1 MAELK
6 FSLRDTLLKLLDE
19 KRYYSLRDLF
29 NTMNPADIATVFEDI
44 DEARLPLLFRLLP
57 KELAAETFVEMEP
70 ELQELLIRGF
80 SDSELKEV
88 IDELYVDDAVDI
100 VEEMPANVV
109 QRILTQAEPEMR
121 KQINEIL
128 RYPENSAGSIMTT
141 EYVRLSEEMTV
152 EDAFARIRREGVDK
166 ETIYTC
172 YVTAADRRLI
182 GLVTVKTLLLSDK
195 ATTVGEI
202 MERNV
207 ISVRTD
213 TDRELVAQELSKY
226 DFLAM
231 PVTDGENRLVGI
243 VTFDDAIDVMQEE
256 ATEDI
261 EKMAAI
267 TPTDKPYL
275 KTGVVES
282 FIKRIPWL
290 CLLMISATFTGAIIT
305 YFEDALAKAVILT
318 AFIPMLM
325 DTGGNAGSQSS
336 VTIIRGLSL
345 GEISMRDI
353 LRILW
358 KEMRVALLCGVALGI
373 VGFGKLMLLDQVG
386 LRVALV
392 VCFTLVVTVLTANL
406 VGATLP
412 MLAKRLGFDPAVM
425 ASPFIT
431 TIVDALSLLF
441 FFNIASMLIPE
452 LRM

>member
-1 MAELK
+1 MLEKKIHTQLSELLTEK
-6 FSLRDTLLKLLDE
+6 DYRSVKTLLTACTPQDIALLLD
-19 KRYYSLRDLF
+19 DVA
-29 NTMNPADIATVFEDI
+29 ADDV
-44 DEARLPLLFRLLP
+44 LLLFRLLP
-57 KELAAETFVEMEP
+57 KELAAETFVEMDSD
-70 ELQELLIRGF
+70 LQERLLQNFTDTELRGVIA
-80 SDSELKEV
+80 ELF
-88 IDELYVDDAVDI
+88 VDDMVNI
-100 VEEMPANVV
+100 IEEMPANVV
-109 QRILTQAEPEMR
+109 KRILASADAETR
-121 KQINEIL
+121 AAVNEIL
-128 RYPENSAGSIMTT
+128 HYPPDSAGGVMTT

>member
-1 MAELK
+1 MEKKIHTQLSELLTEK
-6 FSLRDTLLKLLDE
+6 DYRSVKTLLTACTPQDIALLLD
-19 KRYYSLRDLF
+19 DVA
-29 NTMNPADIATVFEDI
+29 ADDV
-44 DEARLPLLFRLLP
+44 LLLFRLLP
-57 KELAAETFVEMEP
+57 KELAAETFVEMDSD
-70 ELQELLIRGF
+70 LQERLLQNFTDTELRGVIA
-80 SDSELKEV
+80 ELF
-88 IDELYVDDAVDI
+88 VDDMVNI
-100 VEEMPANVV
+100 IEEMPANVV
-109 QRILTQAEPEMR
+109 KRILASADAETR
-121 KQINEIL
+121 AAVNEIL
-128 RYPENSAGSIMTT
+128 HYPPDSAGSIMTT

-290 CLLMISATFTGAIIT
+290 CMLMISATFTGAIIT

>member
-1 MAELK
+1 MLEKKIHTQLSELLTEK
-6 FSLRDTLLKLLDE
+6 DYRSVKTLLTACTPQDIALLLD
-19 KRYYSLRDLF
+19 DVA
-29 NTMNPADIATVFEDI
+29 ADDV
-44 DEARLPLLFRLLP
+44 LLLFRLLP
-57 KELAAETFVEMEP
+57 KELAAETFVEMDSD
-70 ELQELLIRGF
+70 LQERLLQNFTDTELRGVIA
-80 SDSELKEV
+80 ELF
-88 IDELYVDDAVDI
+88 VDDMVNI
-100 VEEMPANVV
+100 IEEMPANVV
-109 QRILTQAEPEMR
+109 KRILASADAETR
-121 KQINEIL
+121 AAVNEIL
-128 RYPENSAGSIMTT
+128 HYPPDSAGSIMTT

-441 FFNIASMLIPE
+441 FFNIASILIPE

>member
-1 MAELK
+1 MLEKKIHTQLSELLTEK
-6 FSLRDTLLKLLDE
+6 DYRSVKTLL
-19 KRYYSLRDLF
+19 
-29 NTMNPADIATVFEDI
+29 TACTPQDIALLLYDVAAD
-44 DEARLPLLFRLLP
+44 DVLLLFRLLP
-57 KELAAETFVEMEP
+57 KELAAESFVEMDSD
-70 ELQELLIRGF
+70 LQERLLQNFTDTELRGVIA
-80 SDSELKEV
+80 ELF
-88 IDELYVDDAVDI
+88 VDDMVNI
-100 VEEMPANVV
+100 IEEMPANVV
-109 QRILTQAEPEMR
+109 KRILASADAETR
-121 KQINEIL
+121 AAVNEIL
-128 RYPENSAGSIMTT
+128 HYPPDSAGSIMTT

>member
-1 MAELK
+1 MLEKKIHTQLSELLTEK
-6 FSLRDTLLKLLDE
+6 DYRSVKTLLTACTPQDIALLLD
-19 KRYYSLRDLF
+19 DVA
-29 NTMNPADIATVFEDI
+29 ADDV
-44 DEARLPLLFRLLP
+44 LLLFRLLP
-57 KELAAETFVEMEP
+57 KELAAETFVEMDSD
-70 ELQELLIRGF
+70 LQERLLQNFTDTELRGVIA
-80 SDSELKEV
+80 ELF
-88 IDELYVDDAVDI
+88 VDDMVNI
-100 VEEMPANVV
+100 IEEMPANVV
-109 QRILTQAEPEMR
+109 KRILASADAETR
-121 KQINEIL
+121 AAVNEIL
-128 RYPENSAGSIMTT
+128 HYPPDSAGSIMTT

-226 DFLAM
+226 DFLAI

>member
-1 MAELK
+1 MLEKKIHTQLSELLTEK
-6 FSLRDTLLKLLDE
+6 DYRSVKTLLTACTPQDIALLLD
-19 KRYYSLRDLF
+19 DVA
-29 NTMNPADIATVFEDI
+29 ADDV
-44 DEARLPLLFRLLP
+44 LLLFRLLP
-57 KELAAETFVEMEP
+57 KELAAETFVEMDSD
-70 ELQELLIRGF
+70 LQERLLQNFTDTELRGVIA
-80 SDSELKEV
+80 ELF
-88 IDELYVDDAVDI
+88 VDDMVNI
-100 VEEMPANVV
+100 IEEMPANVV
-109 QRILTQAEPEMR
+109 KRILASADAETR
-121 KQINEIL
+121 AAVNEIL
-128 RYPENSAGSIMTT
+128 HYPPDSAGSIMTT

-318 AFIPMLM
+318 AFLPMLM

>member
-1 MAELK
+1 MLEKKIHTQLSELLTEK
-6 FSLRDTLLKLLDE
+6 DYRSVKTLLTACTPQDIALLLD
-19 KRYYSLRDLF
+19 DVA
-29 NTMNPADIATVFEDI
+29 ADDV
-44 DEARLPLLFRLLP
+44 LLLFRLLP
-57 KELAAETFVEMEP
+57 KELAAETFVEMDSD
-70 ELQELLIRGF
+70 LQERLLQNFTDTELRGVIA
-80 SDSELKEV
+80 ELF
-88 IDELYVDDAVDI
+88 VDDMVNI
-100 VEEMPANVV
+100 IEEMPANVV
-109 QRILTQAEPEMR
+109 KRILASADAETR
-121 KQINEIL
+121 AAVNEIL
-128 RYPENSAGSIMTT
+128 HYPPDSAGSIMTT

-243 VTFDDAIDVMQEE
+243 VTFDDALDVMQEE

>member
-1 MAELK
+1 M
-6 FSLRDTLLKLLDE
+6 
-19 KRYYSLRDLF
+19 
-29 NTMNPADIATVFEDI
+29 
-44 DEARLPLLFRLLP
+44 LLFRLLP
-57 KELAAETFVEMEP
+57 KELAAETFVEMDID
-70 ELQELLIRGF
+70 LQERLLQNFTDTELRGVIA
-80 SDSELKEV
+80 ELF
-88 IDELYVDDAVDI
+88 VDDMVNI
-100 VEEMPANVV
+100 IEEMPANVV
-109 QRILTQAEPEMR
+109 KRILASADAETR
-121 KQINEIL
+121 AAVNEIL
-128 RYPENSAGSIMTT
+128 HYPPDSAGSIMTT

>member
-1 MAELK
+1 MLEKKIHTQLSELLTEK
-6 FSLRDTLLKLLDE
+6 DYRSVKTLL
-19 KRYYSLRDLF
+19 
-29 NTMNPADIATVFEDI
+29 TACTPQDIAL
-44 DEARLPLLFRLLP
+44 LPDDVAADDVLLLFRLLP
-57 KELAAETFVEMEP
+57 KELAAETFVEMDSD
-70 ELQELLIRGF
+70 LQERLLQSFTDTELRGVIA
-80 SDSELKEV
+80 ELF
-88 IDELYVDDAVDI
+88 VDDMVDI
-100 VEEMPANVV
+100 IEEMPANVV
-109 QRILTQAEPEMR
+109 KRILASADAETR
-121 KQINEIL
+121 AAVNEIL
-128 RYPENSAGSIMTT
+128 HYPPDSAGSIMTT

>member
-1 MAELK
+1 MLEKKIHTQLSELLTEK
-6 FSLRDTLLKLLDE
+6 DYRSVKTLLTACTPQDIALLLD
-19 KRYYSLRDLF
+19 DVA
-29 NTMNPADIATVFEDI
+29 ADDV
-44 DEARLPLLFRLLP
+44 LLLFRLLP
-57 KELAAETFVEMEP
+57 KELAAETFVEMDSD
-70 ELQELLIRGF
+70 LQERLLQNFTDTELRGVIA
-80 SDSELKEV
+80 ELF
-88 IDELYVDDAVDI
+88 VDDMVNI
-100 VEEMPANVV
+100 IEEMPANVV
-109 QRILTQAEPEMR
+109 KRILASADAETR
-121 KQINEIL
+121 AAVNEIL
-128 RYPENSAGSIMTT
+128 HYPPDSAGSIMTT

-305 YFEDALAKAVILT
+305 YFDDALAKAVILT

>member
-1 MAELK
+1 M
-6 FSLRDTLLKLLDE
+6 
-19 KRYYSLRDLF
+19 
-29 NTMNPADIATVFEDI
+29 
-44 DEARLPLLFRLLP
+44 
-57 KELAAETFVEMEP
+57 
-70 ELQELLIRGF
+70 
-80 SDSELKEV
+80 
-88 IDELYVDDAVDI
+88 
-100 VEEMPANVV
+100 
-109 QRILTQAEPEMR
+109 
-121 KQINEIL
+121 
-128 RYPENSAGSIMTT
+128 
-141 EYVRLSEEMTV
+141 
-152 EDAFARIRREGVDK
+152 
-166 ETIYTC
+166 
-172 YVTAADRRLI
+172 
-182 GLVTVKTLLLSDK
+182 
-195 ATTVGEI
+195 
-202 MERNV
+202 
-207 ISVRTD
+207 
-213 TDRELVAQELSKY
+213 AQELSKY
-226 DFLAM
+226 DFLAC

>member
-1 MAELK
+1 MLEKKIHTQLSELLTEK
-6 FSLRDTLLKLLDE
+6 DYRSVKTLLTACTPQDIALLLD
-19 KRYYSLRDLF
+19 DVA
-29 NTMNPADIATVFEDI
+29 ADDV
-44 DEARLPLLFRLLP
+44 LLLFRLLP
-57 KELAAETFVEMEP
+57 KELAAETFVEMDSD
-70 ELQELLIRGF
+70 LQERLLQNFTDTELRGVIA
-80 SDSELKEV
+80 ELF
-88 IDELYVDDAVDI
+88 VDDMVNI
-100 VEEMPANVV
+100 IEEMPANVV
-109 QRILTQAEPEMR
+109 KRILASADAETR
-121 KQINEIL
+121 AAVNEIL
-128 RYPENSAGSIMTT
+128 HYPPDSAGSIMTT

-392 VCFTLVVTVLTANL
+392 VRFTLVVTVLTANL

>member
-1 MAELK
+1 MLEKKIHTQLSELLTEK
-6 FSLRDTLLKLLDE
+6 DYRSVKTLLTACTPQDIALLLD
-19 KRYYSLRDLF
+19 DVA
-29 NTMNPADIATVFEDI
+29 ADDV
-44 DEARLPLLFRLLP
+44 LLLFRLLP
-57 KELAAETFVEMEP
+57 KELAAETFVEMDSD
-70 ELQELLIRGF
+70 LQERLLQNFTDTELRGVIA
-80 SDSELKEV
+80 ELF
-88 IDELYVDDAVDI
+88 VDDMVNI
-100 VEEMPANVV
+100 IEEMPANVV
-109 QRILTQAEPEMR
+109 KRILASADAETR
-121 KQINEIL
+121 AAVNEIL
-128 RYPENSAGSIMTT
+128 HYPPDSAGSIMTT

-325 DTGGNAGSQSS
+325 DTGGTGGSQSS

>member
-1 MAELK
+1 MLEKKIHTQLSELLTEK
-6 FSLRDTLLKLLDE
+6 DYRSVKTLLTACTPQDIALLLD
-19 KRYYSLRDLF
+19 DVA
-29 NTMNPADIATVFEDI
+29 ADDV
-44 DEARLPLLFRLLP
+44 LLLFRLLP
-57 KELAAETFVEMEP
+57 KELAAETFVEMDSD
-70 ELQELLIRGF
+70 LQERLLQNFTDTELRGVIA
-80 SDSELKEV
+80 ELF
-88 IDELYVDDAVDI
+88 VDDMVNI
-100 VEEMPANVV
+100 IEEMPANVV
-109 QRILTQAEPEMR
+109 KRILASADAETR
-121 KQINEIL
+121 AAVNEIL
-128 RYPENSAGSIMTT
+128 HYPPDSAGSIMTT

-345 GEISMRDI
+345 GEITMRYS
-353 LRILW
+353 LRIVW

>member
-1 MAELK
+1 MLEKKIHTQLSELLTEK
-6 FSLRDTLLKLLDE
+6 DYRSVKTLLTACTPQDIALLLD
-19 KRYYSLRDLF
+19 DVA
-29 NTMNPADIATVFEDI
+29 ADDV
-44 DEARLPLLFRLLP
+44 LLLFRLLP
-57 KELAAETFVEMEP
+57 KELAAETFVEMDSD
-70 ELQELLIRGF
+70 LQERLLQNFTDTELRGVIA
-80 SDSELKEV
+80 ELF
-88 IDELYVDDAVDI
+88 VDDMVNI
-100 VEEMPANVV
+100 IEEMPANVV
-109 QRILTQAEPEMR
+109 KRILASADAETR
-121 KQINEIL
+121 AAVNEIL
-128 RYPENSAGSIMTT
+128 HYPPDSAGSIMTT

-290 CLLMISATFTGAIIT
+290 RLMMISATFTGAIIT

>member
-1 MAELK
+1 MDSDLQERLLQNFTDTELRGVIAEL
-6 FSLRDTLLKLLDE
+6 F
-19 KRYYSLRDLF
+19 
-29 NTMNPADIATVFEDI
+29 
-44 DEARLPLLFRLLP
+44 
-57 KELAAETFVEMEP
+57 
-70 ELQELLIRGF
+70 
-80 SDSELKEV
+80 
-88 IDELYVDDAVDI
+88 VDDMVNI
-100 VEEMPANVV
+100 IEEMPANVV
-109 QRILTQAEPEMR
+109 KRILASADAETR
-121 KQINEIL
+121 AAVNEIL
-128 RYPENSAGSIMTT
+128 HYPPDSAGSIMTT

>member
-1 MAELK
+1 M
-6 FSLRDTLLKLLDE
+6 
-19 KRYYSLRDLF
+19 
-29 NTMNPADIATVFEDI
+29 
-44 DEARLPLLFRLLP
+44 
-57 KELAAETFVEMEP
+57 
-70 ELQELLIRGF
+70 
-80 SDSELKEV
+80 
-88 IDELYVDDAVDI
+88 
-100 VEEMPANVV
+100 
-109 QRILTQAEPEMR
+109 
-121 KQINEIL
+121 
-128 RYPENSAGSIMTT
+128 
-141 EYVRLSEEMTV
+141 
-152 EDAFARIRREGVDK
+152 
-166 ETIYTC
+166 
-172 YVTAADRRLI
+172 
-182 GLVTVKTLLLSDK
+182 
-195 ATTVGEI
+195 
-202 MERNV
+202 
-207 ISVRTD
+207 
-213 TDRELVAQELSKY
+213 
-226 DFLAM
+226 
-231 PVTDGENRLVGI
+231 
-243 VTFDDAIDVMQEE
+243 
-256 ATEDI
+256 
-261 EKMAAI
+261 
-267 TPTDKPYL
+267 
-275 KTGVVES
+275 ES

>member
-1 MAELK
+1 
-6 FSLRDTLLKLLDE
+6 
-19 KRYYSLRDLF
+19 
-29 NTMNPADIATVFEDI
+29 
-44 DEARLPLLFRLLP
+44 
-57 KELAAETFVEMEP
+57 
-70 ELQELLIRGF
+70 
-80 SDSELKEV
+80 
-88 IDELYVDDAVDI
+88 
-100 VEEMPANVV
+100 
-109 QRILTQAEPEMR
+109 
-121 KQINEIL
+121 
-128 RYPENSAGSIMTT
+128 
-141 EYVRLSEEMTV
+141 MTV

-406 VGATLP
+406 VA
-412 MLAKRLGFDPAVM
+412 RRCRCW
-425 ASPFIT
+425 
-431 TIVDALSLLF
+431 LSVWV
-441 FFNIASMLIPE
+441 
-452 LRM
+452 RTRR